1 MRNQIGT
8 RPSFHDEHRESAM
21 IHWRIIVI
29 RVHFS
34 FGINYTSLS
43 FPLYFPIYHPD
54 GCRFETMRR
63 LIGSKDVSVIRK
75 LSNSR
80 QLDVFFARFS
90 SIYLARL
97 LLFFFYFDDREVT
110 HTRIKCGGI
119 SGNSGPRRELNG
131 WLIQK
136 SEIR

>member
-1 MRNQIGT
+1 MRNRIGT

-90 SIYLARL
+90 HLSRAFAPFF
-97 LLFFFYFDDREVT
+97 LLFR
-110 HTRIKCGGI
+110 
-119 SGNSGPRRELNG
+119 
-131 WLIQK
+131 
-136 SEIR
+136 

>member
-1 MRNQIGT
+1 
-8 RPSFHDEHRESAM
+8 
-21 IHWRIIVI
+21 
-29 RVHFS
+29 
-34 FGINYTSLS
+34 
-43 FPLYFPIYHPD
+43 
-54 GCRFETMRR
+54 MRR

-110 HTRIKCGGI
+110 QSDPHANSRSNVGGFLEI
-119 SGNSGPRRELNG
+119 LGRGGNLMAG
-131 WLIQK
+131 
-136 SEIR
+136 